1 MLTASLLKKIVNLH
15 RLHVQIRQSEIEQND
30 TIGFIN
36 HIALFEG
43 VNYVLR
49 TYLSL
54 LYTL

>member
-15 RLHVQIRQSEIEQND
+15 RLYVQIRQSEIEQND